1 MNYVLVSIGT
11 IPDYI
16 KKTINSILTVDKD
29 AKIFFCSDQKIQ
41 LKDIEI
47 VDLNDIGSDL
57 TNKIKK
63 NDIFKDTIYESNPL
77 WSTSLLRIFYLRDI
91 QKELNLEKLIHFDND
106 ILIYKSYEEIKEYF
120 DLSKFNITPASENRL
135 IFGYSFIPNYEIFN
149 TLCHSLDKKIDE
161 GIKKDWEFNNFSPP
175 NEMDLLGMV
184 YRQETT
190 LFNLLPILPYNSSI
204 IFDPLSYGMYIDGTH
219 TEPRKFYSKRKIDFN
234 DLIGVELYS
243 KRIKTKFID
252 NNPLVYW
259 DNKTFKMSNLHI
271 HSKRFEKFLPKGYKD
286 YV

>member
-41 LKDIEI
+41 LKGIEI
-47 VDLNDIGSDL
+47 VHLNDIVSDL

-91 QKELNLEKLIHFDND
+91 QKELNLEKFIHFDND

-204 IFDPLSYGMYIDGTH
+204 IFDPLSYGMYIDGTY

-252 NNPLVYW
+252 NSPLVYW

>member
-47 VDLNDIGSDL
+47 VDLNDIVSDL

-106 ILIYKSYEEIKEYF
+106 ILIYKPYEEIKEYF

-190 LFNLLPILPYNSSI
+190 LFNLLPILPYDSSI

-219 TEPRKFYSKRKIDFN
+219 TDCLLNTSPSPRD
-234 DLIGVELYS
+234 
-243 KRIKTKFID
+243 
-252 NNPLVYW
+252 
-259 DNKTFKMSNLHI
+259 
-271 HSKRFEKFLPKGYKD
+271 
-286 YV
+286 

>member
-47 VDLNDIGSDL
+47 VDLNDIVSDL

-106 ILIYKSYEEIKEYF
+106 ILIYKPYEEIKEYF

-190 LFNLLPILPYNSSI
+190 LFNLLPILPYDSSI

-219 TEPRKFYSKRKIDFN
+219 TEPRKFYSKRKVDFN

>member
-1 MNYVLVSIGT
+1 VNYVLVSIGT

-47 VDLNDIGSDL
+47 VDLNDIVSDL

-106 ILIYKSYEEIKEYF
+106 ILIYKPYEEIKEYF

-190 LFNLLPILPYNSSI
+190 LFNLLPILPYDSSI

>member
-1 MNYVLVSIGT
+1 
-11 IPDYI
+11 
-16 KKTINSILTVDKD
+16 
-29 AKIFFCSDQKIQ
+29 
-41 LKDIEI
+41 
-47 VDLNDIGSDL
+47 
-57 TNKIKK
+57 
-63 NDIFKDTIYESNPL
+63 
-77 WSTSLLRIFYLRDI
+77 
-91 QKELNLEKLIHFDND
+91 
-106 ILIYKSYEEIKEYF
+106 
-120 DLSKFNITPASENRL
+120 
-135 IFGYSFIPNYEIFN
+135 
-149 TLCHSLDKKIDE
+149 
-161 GIKKDWEFNNFSPP
+161 
-175 NEMDLLGMV
+175 MDLLGMV

-190 LFNLLPILPYNSSI
+190 LFNLLPILPYDSSI

>member
-1 MNYVLVSIGT
+1 M
-11 IPDYI
+11 
-16 KKTINSILTVDKD
+16 K
-29 AKIFFCSDQKIQ
+29 F
-41 LKDIEI
+41 
-47 VDLNDIGSDL
+47 L
-57 TNKIKK
+57 TN
-63 NDIFKDTIYESNPL
+63 DCF
-77 WSTSLLRIFYLRDI
+77 
-91 QKELNLEKLIHFDND
+91 
-106 ILIYKSYEEIKEYF
+106 
-120 DLSKFNITPASENRL
+120 
-135 IFGYSFIPNYEIFN
+135 PNYEIFN

-190 LFNLLPILPYNSSI
+190 LFNLLPILPYDSSI

-219 TEPRKFYSKRKIDFN
+219 TEPRKFYTKRKVDFN

>member
-1 MNYVLVSIGT
+1 MNYVLISIGT

-47 VDLNDIGSDL
+47 VDLNDIVSDL

-106 ILIYKSYEEIKEYF
+106 ILIYKPYEEIKEYF

-190 LFNLLPILPYNSSI
+190 LFNLLPILPYDSSI